1 MAVIYKTTMT
11 PSKLELLAAWLPRQP
26 WYIGTASEP
35 HLTKAGGFRLDDPQ
49 GEVGI
54 EFMVVTDNSGER
66 PRSYHVPLSY
76 RGAPLD
82 GADRALIGT
91 SEHGVLGRR
100 WVYDGTHDPVLVA
113 QLLDLLQGHA
123 EPQAQSETDTPAP
136 SVTSH
141 FTGVG
146 FSTVIASAAVDDRQ
160 HGTAIMVETKEEAG
174 PRSRSA
180 GAVTIDVMRVL
191 RSDSQ
196 AAQSPAARSARGHV
210 VADWRAKNGDESR
223 GLFVVLRDTAR

>member
-1 MAVIYKTTMT
+1 MAVIHKTTMT
-11 PSKLELLAAWLPRQP
+11 PGKLELLAAWLPRQP

-54 EFMVVTDNSGER
+54 EFMVVTDTSGER

-82 GADRALIGT
+82 GADQALIGT

-113 QLLDLLQGHA
+113 QLLGLLQGRA
-123 EPQAQSETDTPAP
+123 APQAQSASDTPDP
-136 SVTSH
+136 SVTSR
-141 FTGVG
+141 FNGVG
-146 FSTVIASAAVDDRQ
+146 FSTVVASMAVDDGQ
-160 HGTAIMVETKEEAG
+160 HGTAIVVETKEEAG
-174 PRSRSA
+174 PHSQLA
-180 GAVTIDVMRVL
+180 AALTIDVIRVL
-191 RSDSQ
+191 RSDEQ
-196 AAQSPAARSARGHV
+196 VPRTHTAGEARGHV
-210 VADWRAKNGDESR
+210 AADWRRPNGDESR
-223 GLFVVLRDTAR
+223 GPFAILSDTVR

>member
-11 PSKLELLAAWLPRQP
+11 PSKLELLTAWLPRQP
-26 WYIGTASEP
+26 WYIGMASEP

-54 EFMVVTDNSGER
+54 EFMVVTDTSGER

-82 GADRALIGT
+82 GADRGLIGT

-113 QLLDLLQGHA
+113 QLLDLLQGRA
-123 EPQAQSETDTPAP
+123 VPQAQSETNTPAP
-136 SVTSH
+136 SVTSY

-146 FSTVIASAAVDDRQ
+146 FSTVITSAVVDDRQ
-160 HGTAIMVETKEEAG
+160 HGTAIVVETKEEAG
-174 PRSRSA
+174 PHSQSA

-191 RSDSQ
+191 RPDTQVSQ
-196 AAQSPAARSARGHV
+196 AHAARAARGHV
-210 VADWRAKNGDESR
+210 VADWRSKNGDESR